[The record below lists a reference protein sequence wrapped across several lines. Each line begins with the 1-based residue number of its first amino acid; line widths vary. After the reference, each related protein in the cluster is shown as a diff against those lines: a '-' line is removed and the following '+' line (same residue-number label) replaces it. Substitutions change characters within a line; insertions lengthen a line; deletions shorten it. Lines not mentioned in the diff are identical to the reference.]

1 MVIFWFRRDLRL
13 NDNAGLYYALKE
25 NSEVQPL
32 FIFDTVILGDLKN
45 RSDRRVDF
53 IHQAL
58 RHLKNQLRSLNSD
71 ILVLKGNPVEVLKK
85 LAEEYPLKAVYTN
98 HDYEPYAIERDNKVA
113 QLLKSRGIVF
123 KTFKD
128 QCIFEKEEIIKD
140 DGQPYTVFTPYSKK
154 WKEKCT
160 PFYYKPYPV
169 SKYFDSLKKSE
180 EVLYFP
186 SMEEIGFHRTD
197 INFSP
202 PSDPDPEV
210 LRMYKERR
218 DFPGKNGTT
227 RLSVHLRFGTV
238 SIRHLVALAIRQ
250 KAETWLNELI
260 WREFFMM
267 LLYFFPHTVHS
278 CFRKEFD
285 NLPWENDLEKF
296 EKWKTGNTGIP
307 IVDAGMREL
316 LHTGYMHNRVRMITA
331 SFLVKNL
338 LIDWRWGEAWF
349 AQNLNDFDLSANV
362 GNWQWAASTGCDAA
376 PYFRIFNPIE
386 QQKKFDPDY
395 LYIEKWVPEW
405 NTASYPKP
413 IVDLKTSREKAIKIY
428 QATSKLSRGF

>member
-1 MVIFWFRRDLRL
+1 
-13 NDNAGLYYALKE
+13 
-25 NSEVQPL
+25 
-32 FIFDTVILGDLKN
+32 
-45 RSDRRVDF
+45 
-53 IHQAL
+53 
-58 RHLKNQLRSLNSD
+58 
-71 ILVLKGNPVEVLKK
+71 
-85 LAEEYPLKAVYTN
+85 
-98 HDYEPYAIERDNKVA
+98 
-113 QLLKSRGIVF
+113 
-123 KTFKD
+123 
-128 QCIFEKEEIIKD
+128 
-140 DGQPYTVFTPYSKK
+140 
-154 WKEKCT
+154 
-160 PFYYKPYPV
+160 
-169 SKYFDSLKKSE
+169 
-180 EVLYFP
+180 
-186 SMEEIGFHRTD
+186 
-197 INFSP
+197 
-202 PSDPDPEV
+202 
-210 LRMYKERR
+210 MYKDRR
-218 DFPGKNGTT
+218 DFPGTDGTT

-238 SIRHLVALAIRQ
+238 SIRHLVSLAMRQ

-278 CFRKEFD
+278 CYRRAFD

-316 LHTGYMHNRVRMITA
+316 LHTGYMHNRVRIITA

-349 AQNLNDFDLSANV
+349 AQHLNDFDLSANV

-413 IVDLKTSREKAIKIY
+413 IVDLKTSREKAIKVY